1 MHFNSAWS
9 RPNCECVIRP
19 GYVTQVLT
27 NYGADH
33 DTPPL
38 DLQNL
43 IARKYD
49 EQIKFKV
56 DGPSSRF
63 VTESVSSALFPHARV
78 VKKLQNSYLLMFVF
92 RLEKKLDSFTNNA
105 TRVSS
110 KTAVSIS
117 NSVHFYSSVCQ
128 WPNDRFPLEIFL
140 SPLRCLCWL

>member
-1 MHFNSAWS
+1 M
-9 RPNCECVIRP
+9 IRP

-92 RLEKKLDSFTNNA
+92 RLEKNSILLPTMQHASARKQPCQFQTVFISTA
-105 TRVSS
+105 AYVSGPM
-110 KTAVSIS
+110 TASRS
-117 NSVHFYSSVCQ
+117 
-128 WPNDRFPLEIFL
+128 RFSCPLFAVYVGYDVF
-140 SPLRCLCWL
+140 

>member
-1 MHFNSAWS
+1 M
-9 RPNCECVIRP
+9 IRP

-33 DTPPL
+33 DTSPL

-92 RLEKKLDSFTNNA
+92 RLEKTRFFYQQCNTRQLENS
-105 TRVSS
+105 RVSFKQCS
-110 KTAVSIS
+110 FLQQRM
-117 NSVHFYSSVCQ
+117 SVAQ
-128 WPNDRFPLEIFL
+128 
-140 SPLRCLCWL
+140 

>member
-1 MHFNSAWS
+1 M
-9 RPNCECVIRP
+9 
-19 GYVTQVLT
+19 LT

-43 IARKYD
+43 MARMYD

-63 VTESVSSALFPHARV
+63 VTKVVSSALFAHARV

-92 RLEKKLDSFTNNA
+92 RLGKNRFFYQQCN
-105 TRVSS
+105 TRQLENSRINFKQSVFISTAAYVSGPM
-110 KTAVSIS
+110 TAPHS
-117 NSVHFYSSVCQ
+117 
-128 WPNDRFPLEIFL
+128 RFSCPLFAVYVGYDVF
-140 SPLRCLCWL
+140 